1 MRQLDTCDF
10 CGAAADGVY
19 EVVPASV
26 AGDPKR
32 LALCADCRT
41 TLQSVVDPLLDAA
54 DSTTTAPDTSAGG
67 DASATTADADAESST
82 TAADSEPATGGEMD
96 VEGETVADSGTAV
109 DDALDAAGATD
120 DRSGADGDD
129 AVDAAPP
136 DEPDSS
142 PADHTD
148 GITIE
153 AESEQADVEPAE
165 NGDANAAEGTETQAS
180 EASRTPRP
188 DGYAQIVR
196 LLQNRDGAM
205 PREDLRVLAT
215 NAYDIGG
222 RQFEDAVDAA
232 VETGDVEE
240 TADGLR
246 TV

>member
-19 EVVPASV
+19 EVLPASV

-32 LALCADCRT
+32 LALCTDCRT

-54 DSTTTAPDTSAGG
+54 ESTTTAPDASAGS
-67 DASATTADADAESST
+67 DAST
-82 TAADSEPATGGEMD
+82 TAGDTDGAASTTAGDSEMD
-96 VEGETVADSGTAV
+96 ADGETVPDSGTAV
-109 DDALDAAGATD
+109 DDALDAAGDTD
-120 DRSGADGDD
+120 DSVA
-129 AVDAAPP
+129 AAPP

-153 AESEQADVEPAE
+153 AESESVDAETAE
-165 NGDANAAEGTETQAS
+165 NGDATAAEGTETRAS
-180 EASRTPRP
+180 ETARTPRP

-205 PREDLRVLAT
+205 PREHLRVLAT

-232 VETGDVEE
+232 VDNGDVEE

>member
-10 CGAAADGVY
+10 CGAGADGVY

-54 DSTTTAPDTSAGG
+54 EASAPEPGTAAERDASGTAQGNGG
-67 DASATTADADAESST
+67 DAPTTT
-82 TAADSEPATGGEMD
+82 
-96 VEGETVADSGTAV
+96 ADSGTAV
-109 DDALDAAGATD
+109 DDAIDAEG
-120 DRSGADGDD
+120 DGDD
-129 AVDAAPP
+129 AGAEVPPADAADTPT
-136 DEPDSS
+136 DASAGRGA
-142 PADHTD
+142 PADGTD
-148 GITIE
+148 EATGGPAGADGVTIE
-153 AESEQADVEPAE
+153 AA
-165 NGDANAAEGTETQAS
+165 AAETDGEAEVEADDEADDPETPP
-180 EASRTPRP
+180 EESRERRP

-222 RQFEDAVDAA
+222 PQFEDAVDAT
-232 VETGDVEE
+232 VENGDVEE